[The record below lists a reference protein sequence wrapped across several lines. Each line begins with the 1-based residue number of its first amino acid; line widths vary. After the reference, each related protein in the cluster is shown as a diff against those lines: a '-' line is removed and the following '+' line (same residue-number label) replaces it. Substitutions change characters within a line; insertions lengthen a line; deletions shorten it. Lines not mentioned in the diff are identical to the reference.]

1 MQVLL
6 EFSWKDPRL
15 SYKEAT
21 GLKKIT
27 GGKDYL
33 SAIWTPHL
41 FFTNEKDSHVIG
53 RMSKEDFMTLLPS
66 GLVHITTRIK
76 TSMFC
81 LLQLEDF
88 PFDQQ
93 KCQISI
99 SSWRYNSLMLQLSW
113 DKSTPLQVERLK
125 TSLPEFDIL
134 AIQNISSLSDLS
146 QNNKSKN
153 NGAQHFSS
161 LTIRL
166 ELRRHYGYYFINYY
180 LPSIL
185 LVILSWVAF
194 WLEPAAIS
202 TGRVTIGISTMLTFI
217 SLCWSA
223 QGVQKVSQN
232 MATDLWAVTCT
243 AFIILSLV
251 ESAFVN
257 TIERKGGGEKVQIK
271 KPSGKH
277 IFRGGMDYAAGRAK
291 VRRSSS
297 LPSSPEVRRHFTAN
311 KLSQSKTMMGLK
323 DVSLSL
329 GNIASS
335 RVVQETKAKHNVFAM
350 SPQQIAIWIDEK
362 SRIVFPA
369 AFFIFNVIY
378 WLPLF
383 IVKG

>member
-15 SYKEAT
+15 NYKEAT

-99 SSWRYNSLMLQLSW
+99 SSS
-113 DKSTPLQVERLK
+113 
-125 TSLPEFDIL
+125 
-134 AIQNISSLSDLS
+134 
-146 QNNKSKN
+146 
-153 NGAQHFSS
+153 QHFSS